1 MSSRFIWILGDQLS
15 HSHPGLRAGT
25 KSKDRVVM
33 IESRKRGGHVK
44 YHRKK
49 LVLVY
54 SAMRHFADELK
65 SAGWEV
71 DYHFLEDTEDFSEA
85 WGRQLG
91 KKKPDAEVVMAEPHN
106 FFERRAVE
114 AMGRKLGFGL
124 AFLPTVQFV
133 VSGEDFKRWAS
144 GRKKLRMEDHYR
156 RVREELEILMG
167 KDGEPEG
174 GQWNFDYDNRETF
187 SAWSKDDG
195 AAKPGTVG
203 AEPDDLTREVMADV
217 AKYFPDAPGEV
228 DGFWLPVTRDG
239 AREWLGDFVAKRL
252 GNFGNYQDVMVAGE
266 RTLFHSIISPMMN
279 LGLLLPMECVEAAV
293 GAYRAGKAPL
303 AAVEGFTRQIVGWR
317 EFINGVYWLRMP
329 EYAELNALGAER
341 ELPEFFYTG
350 ETDLNCLHETITQV
364 VETGYNH
371 HIQRLMIL
379 GNFLLLAG
387 VRPKEALRWFT
398 EMYVDA
404 HEWVMAANVLGMA
417 VHADGGYMASKPYAG
432 AASYISKMSNYCA
445 GCAFDPKKKDGEG
458 ACPFNLLYW
467 NFYDQ
472 HADRFVKNP
481 RTAMMVRS
489 WQKRDAKTRKKIVG
503 EARAFLESM

>member
-1 MSSRFIWILGDQLS
+1 MSGRLIWILGDQLS
-15 HSHPGLRAGT
+15 HSHPGLGAGS
-25 KSKDRVVM
+25 KAKDRVVM
-33 IESRKRGGHVK
+33 IESRKRGAHVR

-54 SAMRHFADELK
+54 SAMRHFARELEA
-65 SAGWEV
+65 AGWRV
-71 DYHFLEDTEDFSEA
+71 DYHFLKETEDFGEA

-91 KKKPDAEVVMAEPHN
+91 GQGGAEVVMAEPHN

-114 AMGRKLGFGL
+114 ALGRKVGFEL
-124 AFLPTVQFV
+124 SFLPTVQFV
-133 VSGEDFKRWAS
+133 VSREDFVDWAA

-156 RVREELEILMG
+156 RVRAELEILVDA
-167 KDGEPEG
+167 DGEPEG
-174 GQWNFDYDNRETF
+174 GQWNFDHDNRETF
-187 SAWSKDDG
+187 AAWSKDSEASDPG
-195 AAKPGTVG
+195 AVG
-203 AEPDDLTREVMADV
+203 VEPDDLTREVMADV
-217 AKYFPDAPGEV
+217 AEHFPDAPGEV

-239 AREWLGDFVAKRL
+239 AREWLEEFVAERL

-266 RTLFHSIISPMMN
+266 RTLFHSIVSPMVN

-293 GAYRAGKAPL
+293 AAYRAGKAPL
-303 AAVEGFTRQIVGWR
+303 AAVEGFVRQIVGWR
-317 EFINGVYWLRMP
+317 EFINGAYWLRMP
-329 EYAELNALGAER
+329 DYVELNALGAER
-341 ELPEFFYTG
+341 ELPDFFYTG

-387 VRPKEALRWFT
+387 VRPRDALRWFT

-404 HEWVMAANVLGMA
+404 HEWVMAANVIGMA
-417 VHADGGYMASKPYAG
+417 LHADGGFMASKPYAG
-432 AASYISKMSNYCA
+432 AATYISKMSNYCD
-445 GCAFDPKKKDGEG
+445 GCRFDPKKKDGDG

-467 NFYDQ
+467 NFYEEHQ
-472 HADRFVKNP
+472 ARFAKNP

-489 WQKRDAKTRKKIVG
+489 WQKRDAKTREKIVG
-503 EARAFLESM
+503 EARAFLDDL